1 VIAFYIL
8 RIEKFKIKRNWMR
21 AVDIIE
27 KKRDGKELSRQE
39 IHFVIQGYTL
49 GEVVDYQMSALLM
62 AIFLRGMT
70 AEETVA
76 LTHEMLHSGVVVD
89 FSSLGRPRIDK
100 HSTGGVGDK
109 TSLVIA
115 PVVAA
120 AGVYVPMISGRA
132 LGHSGGTLD
141 KLESIPGFRTN
152 LTLEEY
158 GKTLEK
164 IGVALIG
171 QTSEIAPADKKLYAL
186 RDVTATVPCQPL
198 MAASIMS
205 KKMAE
210 GITGLVLDVKTGS
223 GAFMKN
229 EEDAISLAK
238 IMIDIA
244 NGLQK
249 DAVALITDMNQPLG
263 VAVGNSL
270 EVIESF
276 NTLRGQGP
284 QDFNTLCRELSAEM
298 LLMGRAAE
306 DIESARLL
314 YDEMISSGKALEKMR
329 QIIEIQYGNP
339 QAIDDDSL
347 LPRAENQQVVAA
359 KRTGHIQAIDTAA
372 IGHAS
377 MLLGA
382 GRLRLDTEI
391 DLAVGLMVQAKIGDK
406 VDEGSAL
413 VTLHF
418 NDAAKVEEAAAVI
431 EGAYQISD
439 DRMEPP
445 ALIKT
450 AFR

>member
-1 VIAFYIL
+1 
-8 RIEKFKIKRNWMR
+8 MR

-27 KKRDGKELSRQE
+27 KKRDGKELSRE
-39 IHFVIQGYTL
+39 ELHFIIQGYTL

-70 AEETVA
+70 VEETIG

-89 FSSLGRPRIDK
+89 FSRFGRPRVDK

-120 AGVYVPMISGRA
+120 AGVLVPMISGRS

-141 KLESIPGFRTN
+141 KLEAIPGFRTN
-152 LTLEEY
+152 LSLEEY

-223 GAFMKN
+223 GAFMKKP
-229 EEDAISLAK
+229 EDALSLAK
-238 IMIDIA
+238 IMLDIA
-244 NGLQK
+244 DGLQK

-263 VAVGNSL
+263 LAVGNTL
-270 EVIESF
+270 EVIESLD
-276 NTLRGQGP
+276 TLRGRGP
-284 QDFNTLCRELSAEM
+284 KDFNTLCRELSAEM
-298 LLMGRAAE
+298 LLMGGAAKDLE
-306 DIESARLL
+306 AARLL
-314 YDEMISSGKALEKMR
+314 YDDMISSGKALEKMR
-329 QIIEIQYGNP
+329 QIIETQHGNP
-339 QAIDDDSL
+339 KVLDDEGL
-347 LPRAENQQVVAA
+347 LPQAKNRQPVVA
-359 KRTGHIQAIDTAA
+359 KRAGTIQAIDTEAV
-372 IGHAS
+372 GHAS

-391 DLAVGLMVQAKIGDK
+391 DLGVGLLVEAKLGDT
-406 VDEGSAL
+406 VDEGSSL

-418 NDAAKVEEAAAVI
+418 NDAAKVQEASAIIERAYRIGEEPMAAP
-431 EGAYQISD
+431 E
-439 DRMEPP
+439 
-445 ALIKT
+445 LIQT
-450 AFR
+450 VLR

>member
-1 VIAFYIL
+1 
-8 RIEKFKIKRNWMR
+8 MR

-27 KKRDGKELSRQE
+27 KKRDGKELSRE
-39 IHFVIQGYTL
+39 ELHFMIQGYTL

-70 AEETVA
+70 VEETIA

-89 FSSLGRPRIDK
+89 FSRFGRPRVDK

-120 AGVYVPMISGRA
+120 AGVYVPMISGRS

-141 KLESIPGFRTN
+141 KLEAIPGFRTN
-152 LTLEEY
+152 LSLEEY
-158 GKTLEK
+158 GQTLEK

-186 RDVTATVPCQPL
+186 RDVTATVPCKPL

-223 GAFMKN
+223 GAFMKKP
-229 EEDAISLAK
+229 EDALSLAK
-238 IMIDIA
+238 IMLDIA

-263 VAVGNSL
+263 VAVGNAL

-276 NTLRGQGP
+276 DTLRGKGP
-284 QDFNTLCRELSAEM
+284 EDFNGLCRELSAEM
-298 LLMGRAAE
+298 LLMGGAASDVE
-306 DIESARLL
+306 AARLL
-314 YDEMISSGKALEKMR
+314 YDDMISSGKALEKLR
-329 QIIEIQYGNP
+329 QIIEVQHGNP
-339 QAIDDDSL
+339 KVLDDEGL
-347 LPRAENQQVVAA
+347 LPQAKNRQPVVA
-359 KRTGHIQAIDTAA
+359 KRPGTIQAIDTEAV
-372 IGHAS
+372 GHAS

-382 GRLRLDTEI
+382 GRLLLDTEI
-391 DLAVGLMVQAKIGDK
+391 DLGVGLLVEAKIGDK
-406 VDEGSAL
+406 VDEGSPL

-418 NDAAKVEEAAAVI
+418 NDAAKVQEASAIIERAYRIGEEPIA
-431 EGAYQISD
+431 
-439 DRMEPP
+439 PP
-445 ALIKT
+445 ELIQT
-450 AFR
+450 VLR

>member
-1 VIAFYIL
+1 
-8 RIEKFKIKRNWMR
+8 MR

-39 IHFVIQGYTL
+39 IHFIVQGYTL
-49 GEVVDYQMSALLM
+49 GEIVDYQISALLM

-70 AEETVA
+70 SEETIA

-89 FSSLGRPRIDK
+89 FSHLGRPRIDK

-120 AGVYVPMISGRA
+120 AGVYVPMISGRS

-141 KLESIPGFRTN
+141 KLDSIPGFRTN
-152 LTLEEY
+152 LTLDEY
-158 GKTLEK
+158 GKTLEE

-223 GAFMKN
+223 GAFMKK

-238 IMIDIA
+238 VMLNIA
-244 NGLQK
+244 NGLHK
-249 DAVALITDMNQPLG
+249 SAVALITDMNQPLG

-270 EVIESF
+270 EIIESF
-276 NTLRGQGP
+276 DTLRGKGP
-284 QDFNTLCRELSAEM
+284 EDFNTLCRELSAEM
-298 LLMGRAAE
+298 LLMGEAAKDLE
-306 DIESARLL
+306 RARLL

-329 QIIEIQYGNP
+329 RIIEIQYGNP
-339 QAIDDDSL
+339 DVVDNYDL
-347 LPRAENQQVVAA
+347 LPQA
-359 KRTGHIQAIDTAA
+359 KNRKSITAKHAGYIQAIDTEA

-382 GRLRLDTEI
+382 GRLRLDSEI
-391 DLAVGLMVQAKIGDK
+391 DLGVGLMVDAKIGEK
-406 VDEGSAL
+406 VDEGSPL

-418 NDAAKVEEAAAVI
+418 NADENVEEAAAII
-431 EGAYQISD
+431 ERAYKISD
-439 DRMEPP
+439 EPVEPP
-445 ALIKT
+445 ALIKSVL
-450 AFR
+450 R

>member
-1 VIAFYIL
+1 
-8 RIEKFKIKRNWMR
+8 MR

-27 KKRDGKELSRQE
+27 KKRDGKALSRE
-39 IHFVIQGYTL
+39 ELHFVIQGYTL
-49 GEVVDYQMSALLM
+49 GEVVDYQMAALLM

-70 AEETVA
+70 AEETLA

-120 AGVYVPMISGRA
+120 AGVYVPMISGRS

-158 GKTLEK
+158 GETLEK

-210 GITGLVLDVKTGS
+210 GISGLVMDVKTGS
-223 GAFMKN
+223 GAFMKI
-229 EEDAISLAK
+229 EEEAISLAK
-238 IMIDIA
+238 IMMDIA
-244 NGLQK
+244 HGLQK

-263 VAVGNSL
+263 IAVGNSL
-270 EVIESF
+270 EIKEAF
-276 NTLRGQGP
+276 NTLRGKGP

-306 DIESARLL
+306 DLETARLL

-329 QIIEIQYGNP
+329 EIITTQHGNP
-339 QAIDDDSL
+339 QVLDDDSL
-347 LPRAENQQVVAA
+347 LPQARNQQGVSA
-359 KRTGHIQAIDTAA
+359 KCAGFVQSIDTEA
-372 IGHAS
+372 IGQAS
-377 MLLGA
+377 MVLGA
-382 GRLRLDTEI
+382 GRLQLDTEI
-391 DLAVGLMVQAKIGDK
+391 DLGVGLLIHAKIGDK
-406 VDEGSAL
+406 VDEGAPL
-413 VTLHF
+413 VTIHF
-418 NDAAKVEEAAAVI
+418 NDAAKLEESLALI
-431 EGAYQISD
+431 ERAYKIGDQRI
-439 DRMEPP
+439 EPP

-450 AFR
+450 VFR

>member
-1 VIAFYIL
+1 
-8 RIEKFKIKRNWMR
+8 MR

-27 KKRDGKELSRQE
+27 KKRDGRELSRE
-39 IHFVIQGYTL
+39 ELNFIIQGYTQD
-49 GEVVDYQMSALLM
+49 EVVDYQMSALLM

-70 AEETVA
+70 AEETLA

-89 FSSLGRPRIDK
+89 FSRLGRPRIDK

-120 AGVYVPMISGRA
+120 AGVYVPMISGRS

-141 KLESIPGFRTN
+141 KLESIPGFRTD

-158 GKTLEK
+158 ADTLEK

-210 GITGLVLDVKTGS
+210 GISGLVLDVKTGS
-223 GAFMKN
+223 GAFMKS
-229 EEDAISLAK
+229 EEEAISLAK

-244 NGLQK
+244 HGLQK

-276 NTLRGQGP
+276 DTLRGKGP
-284 QDFNTLCRELSAEM
+284 DDFNRLCRELSAEM
-298 LLMGRAAE
+298 LLMGGAAKE
-306 DIESARLL
+306 LESARLM
-314 YDEMISSGKALEKMR
+314 YDELISSGKALEKMR
-329 QIIEIQYGNP
+329 QIIEIQGGNP
-339 QAIDDDSL
+339 KVLDDDTL
-347 LPRAENQQVVAA
+347 LPQAEKQQAVLA
-359 KRTGHIQAIDTAA
+359 KRAGMIQSIHTEA

-382 GRLRLDTEI
+382 GRLRLDSEI
-391 DLAVGLMVQAKIGDK
+391 DPGVGLWVHAKIGDR
-406 VDEGSAL
+406 VEEGSPL

-418 NDAAKVEEAAAVI
+418 NDAANVENAAAI
-431 EGAYQISD
+431 IKGAYEIDDGQI
-439 DRMEPP
+439 EPP
-445 ALIKT
+445 ALLKT
-450 AFR
+450 VFR

>member
-1 VIAFYIL
+1 
-8 RIEKFKIKRNWMR
+8 MR

-27 KKRDGKELSRQE
+27 KKRDGKELSREE
-39 IHFVIQGYTL
+39 INFIVQGYTS
-49 GEVVDYQMSALLM
+49 GDIVDYQMSALLM

-70 AEETVA
+70 VEETVA

-89 FSSLGRPRIDK
+89 FSHLGHPRIDK

-141 KLESIPGFRTN
+141 KLESIPGFRTD
-152 LTLEEY
+152 LTLDEY
-158 GKTLEK
+158 GKTLEE

-223 GAFMKN
+223 GAFMKK

-238 IMIDIA
+238 IMLDIA
-244 NGLQK
+244 SGLQK
-249 DAVALITDMNQPLG
+249 DAVALITDMNQTLG
-263 VAVGNSL
+263 VAVGNAL

-276 NTLRGQGP
+276 DTLRGKGP
-284 QDFNTLCRELSAEM
+284 EDFNTLCQELSAEM
-298 LLMGRAAE
+298 LLMGGAAKE
-306 DIESARLL
+306 LESARLL

-329 QIIEIQYGNP
+329 QIIEIQHGNP
-339 QAIDDDSL
+339 EVADNYEL
-347 LPRAENQQVVAA
+347 LPQAKNRQPVAA
-359 KRTGHIQAIDTAA
+359 KRAGYIHAIDTEA

-382 GRLRLDTEI
+382 GRLRLDSEI
-391 DLAVGLMVQAKIGDK
+391 DLGVGLMAHARIGEK
-406 VDEGSAL
+406 VEEGAPL

-418 NDAAKVEEAAAVI
+418 NADARVAEASAIV
-431 EGAYQISD
+431 EGAYKIGD
-439 DRMEPP
+439 EPVESP
-445 ALIKT
+445 ALIKSVL
-450 AFR
+450 R

>member
-1 VIAFYIL
+1 
-8 RIEKFKIKRNWMR
+8 MR

-39 IHFVIQGYTL
+39 IHFIVQGYTL
-49 GEVVDYQMSALLM
+49 GEIVDYQISALLM

-70 AEETVA
+70 SEETIA

-89 FSSLGRPRIDK
+89 FSHLGRPRIDK

-120 AGVYVPMISGRA
+120 AGVYVPMISGRS

-141 KLESIPGFRTN
+141 KLDSIPGFRTN
-152 LTLEEY
+152 LTLDEY
-158 GKTLEK
+158 GKTLEE

-223 GAFMKN
+223 GAFMKK

-238 IMIDIA
+238 VMLNIA
-244 NGLQK
+244 NGLHK
-249 DAVALITDMNQPLG
+249 SAVALITDMNQPLG

-270 EVIESF
+270 EIIESF
-276 NTLRGQGP
+276 DTLRGKGP
-284 QDFNTLCRELSAEM
+284 EDFNTLCRELSAEM
-298 LLMGRAAE
+298 LLMGEAAKDLE
-306 DIESARLL
+306 RARLL

-329 QIIEIQYGNP
+329 RIIEIQYGNP
-339 QAIDDDSL
+339 DVVDNYDL
-347 LPRAENQQVVAA
+347 LPQA
-359 KRTGHIQAIDTAA
+359 KNRKSITAKHAGYIQAIDTEA

-382 GRLRLDTEI
+382 GRLRLDSEI
-391 DLAVGLMVQAKIGDK
+391 DLGVGLMVDAKIGEK
-406 VDEGSAL
+406 VDEGSPL

-418 NDAAKVEEAAAVI
+418 NADENVEAAAII
-431 EGAYQISD
+431 ERAYKISD
-439 DRMEPP
+439 EPVEPP
-445 ALIKT
+445 ALIKSVL
-450 AFR
+450 R